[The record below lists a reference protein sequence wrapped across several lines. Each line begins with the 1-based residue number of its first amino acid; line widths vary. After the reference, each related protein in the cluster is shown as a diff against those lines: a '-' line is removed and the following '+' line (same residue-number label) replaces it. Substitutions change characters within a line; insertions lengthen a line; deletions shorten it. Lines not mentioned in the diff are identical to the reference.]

1 MASGRGMGRTAS
13 SVGMMEGAFFVSRGE
28 LLQWVNS
35 LLQVNL
41 TKVEQC
47 ASGSIYCQIVDACH
61 TGSVAMKKVNWMA
74 KADHEYIPNYKIL
87 QAAFDRNSIEK
98 HIDVDKL
105 IRAKYQDNLEFLQWM
120 KCYFDREGE
129 KQGYDPV
136 RAREGRPV
144 PVWARPLGA
153 PSGGSFVGEKENM
166 RPQVVDASKKT
177 RAPAAATAIN
187 SVVAG
192 ARPNTGPSP
201 RPAARP
207 PPSGPP
213 SKTADPADNGAD
225 LKAKCSKQQ
234 EELEELRHV
243 LDGLERERDYYFRK
257 LRNVE
262 ILCNTLEAKMDT
274 SLTPERIIQDVQGI
288 LYAEYDEEDNDACTD
303 SAAVGNAAP
312 PADASTEVTLN
323 TTSCGETSLADATA
337 VSH

>member
-1 MASGRGMGRTAS
+1 MGRTAS
-13 SVGMMEGAFFVSRGE
+13 SVGMMEGAFFVSRSE
-28 LLQWVNS
+28 LLQWVNG

-61 TGSVAMKKVNWMA
+61 TGTVAMKKVNWMA

-144 PVWARPLGA
+144 PAWARPLGA
-153 PSGGSFVGEKENM
+153 PTGGPFTGEKENV
-166 RPQVVDASKKT
+166 RPHVVDGPKKT
-177 RAPAAATAIN
+177 RAPAPATANN
-187 SVVAG
+187 SVSVG
-192 ARPNTGPSP
+192 ARPTGTSP
-201 RPAARP
+201 RHAARP
-207 PPSGPP
+207 APSALPA
-213 SKTADPADNGAD
+213 KTADPPAEDF
-225 LKAKCSKQQ
+225 KAKSEKQQ
-234 EELEELRHV
+234 EEIDELRTV

-274 SLTPERIIQDVQGI
+274 SLTAERIIQDVQGI
-288 LYAEYDEEDNDACTD
+288 LYTEMEEDNEGCAEST
-303 SAAVGNAAP
+303 AVP
-312 PADASTEVTLN
+312 PADASAEVTLN
-323 TTSCGETSLADATA
+323 TTVGGETSPAD
-337 VSH
+337 VSVVSQ